1 MGRKPAPSKSIPK
14 TTSPPRVRRRN
25 TYDRVTALSKHIG
38 KNQETLGYS
47 FDTKRFGNSF
57 CLQRVSK
64 DSHFV
69 QKDFPVM
76 YVFFCFSSCPNISL
90 VHTGQ
95 TPDSLKTLLCMV
107 RVTVLRSPGAGSDGR
122 WPCRLC
128 KGQHATP
135 HLLSLLISC
144 STVPNS
150 HKWEDEAGRQA

>member
-76 YVFFCFSSCPNISL
+76 YVFLFFFLSKYFLSSHGANSRFFENTPLHGSSHCPEKPR
-90 VHTGQ
+90 GWQ
-95 TPDSLKTLLCMV
+95 
-107 RVTVLRSPGAGSDGR
+107 
-122 WPCRLC
+122 
-128 KGQHATP
+128 
-135 HLLSLLISC
+135 
-144 STVPNS
+144 
-150 HKWEDEAGRQA
+150 